1 MPVLTIHYDSSLDA
15 QVSER
20 QEVLSRGFVSILRER
35 LFADP
40 NRCQIVMLRALRAE
54 PFPVYVRL
62 DFRARDARTPEAVG
76 RALQALAEL
85 ITAELKAGVRLRAFA
100 VESSILF
107 ALDFGG
113 PDGPA

>member
-15 QVSER
+15 RVSER
-20 QEVLSRGFVSILRER
+20 QDELSRGVASILREK

-40 NRCQIVMLRALRAE
+40 ERCQIVMLPALRAE
-54 PFPVYVRL
+54 PFPVYLRL
-62 DFRARDARTPEAVG
+62 DFRAREARTPEAVAA
-76 RALQALAEL
+76 ALQALAKL
-85 ITAELKAGVRLRAFA
+85 IAAELKAGARLRAFA
-100 VESSILF
+100 VESSVLF

>member
-15 QVSER
+15 RVSER
-20 QEVLSRGFVSILRER
+20 QHVLSRGIDSILRER

-40 NRCQIVMLRALRAE
+40 EKCQIVMLRASRAE
-54 PFPVYVRL
+54 PFPVYLRL
-62 DFRARDARTPEAVG
+62 DFRAREERTPEAVTA
-76 RALQALAEL
+76 ALQALAEL
-85 ITAELKAGVRLRAFA
+85 IVAELKVGARLRAFP
-100 VESSILF
+100 VESSVLI

>member
-15 QVSER
+15 RVSER
-20 QEVLSRGFVSILRER
+20 QDVLSRGVASILRER

-40 NRCQIVMLRALRAE
+40 ERCQIVMLRALRAE
-54 PFPVYVRL
+54 PFPVYLRL
-62 DFRARDARTPEAVG
+62 EFRAREARTPEAVG
-76 RALQALAEL
+76 AALQALAEL
-85 ITAELKAGVRLRAFA
+85 ITAELKVGVRLRAFA
-100 VESSILF
+100 IESSVLF